1 MKTDIFSRTLLLVI
15 AVLLACNLL
24 MTWRSTQTVQANSS
38 YIVEPFGVTGGT
50 GTFSAQG
57 QIVTVV
63 CDTHRCVAIEK

>member
-1 MKTDIFSRTLLLVI
+1 MKTDFFARTVLLVI
-15 AVLLACNLL
+15 AVLPAANLL
-24 MTWRSTQTVQANSS
+24 VSWRSTQTVHANSS
-38 YIVEPFGVTGGT
+38 YIVEPFGVPGSS